1 MPENLLPLE
10 DPSKK
15 IPIPETAGLV
25 LAALGLF
32 AVISSGSKTGKG
44 TEEKIPSPAVHSI
57 TARQVGKSFSG
68 RAILSGFDLS
78 VSAGECVVLWGA
90 NGAGKSTFLKCLL
103 GLMDFEGAVEIFG
116 RDVRAQGKKARKF
129 IGYLPQELTG
139 YDWTVR
145 QTLEFVCQVRQV
157 DFSAIPPILE
167 DCLLAGEE
175 DKKVPA
181 LSGGMKQKLALALA
195 LIADPAVLVL
205 DEPCSNLDL
214 KSRREF
220 LEVLK
225 GLKGTRTLLVT
236 SHRLDEVLA
245 LADRVVV
252 MEEGLPVRE
261 LEHVEDVRLED
272 LA

>member
-1 MPENLLPLE
+1 
-10 DPSKK
+10 
-15 IPIPETAGLV
+15 
-25 LAALGLF
+25 
-32 AVISSGSKTGKG
+32 
-44 TEEKIPSPAVHSI
+44 
-57 TARQVGKSFSG
+57 
-68 RAILSGFDLS
+68 
-78 VSAGECVVLWGA
+78 
-90 NGAGKSTFLKCLL
+90 
-103 GLMDFEGAVEIFG
+103 
-116 RDVRAQGKKARKF
+116 
-129 IGYLPQELTG
+129 
-139 YDWTVR
+139 
-145 QTLEFVCQVRQV
+145 
-157 DFSAIPPILE
+157 
-167 DCLLAGEE
+167 
-175 DKKVPA
+175 
-181 LSGGMKQKLALALA
+181 MKQKLALALA